1 MLGLFSERALPYALD
16 RDYRT
21 MPTLKEMVLS
31 SIEKLNEDAE
41 QVAADIKAVYDEAK
55 SAGFDV
61 KYVKKMVALRK
72 LDQDEIEEADELTQM
87 YRTAIGL

>member
-1 MLGLFSERALPYALD
+1 MNKINMQNQPEFGKQLLSIIER
-16 RDYRT
+16 
-21 MPTLKEMVLS
+21 
-31 SIEKLNEDAE
+31 IEKLNEDAE
-41 QVAADIKAVYDEAK
+41 QVAADIKTVYDEAK

-72 LDQDEIEEADELTQM
+72 LDQDEIDEADELTKM

>member
-1 MLGLFSERALPYALD
+1 MNKINMQNQPEFGKQLLSIIER
-16 RDYRT
+16 
-21 MPTLKEMVLS
+21 
-31 SIEKLNEDAE
+31 IERLNEDAE
-41 QVAADIKAVYDEAK
+41 QIAADTKTVYDEAK

-72 LDQDEIEEADELTQM
+72 LDQDELDEADELTQM

>member
-1 MLGLFSERALPYALD
+1 MTKINMQNQPEFGKQLLSIIER
-16 RDYRT
+16 
-21 MPTLKEMVLS
+21 
-31 SIEKLNEDAE
+31 IEKLNEDAE
-41 QVAADIKAVYDEAK
+41 QVAADIKTVYDEAK

-87 YRTAIGL
+87 YRNAIGL